1 MSRSHDRLT
10 YTLRQFKTSL
20 RTGATP
26 VVPMRA
32 TESGKCQTFFCKSM
46 VYFLNMKF
54 IGVPYTLKAPSQL
67 TEFPEICLAKG
78 IFFQNRLQ
86 W

>member
-10 YTLRQFKTSL
+10 HTLRQFKTSL

-32 TESGKCQTFFCKSM
+32 AESGKCQTSIR
-46 VYFLNMKF
+46 LASH
-54 IGVPYTLKAPSQL
+54 YT
-67 TEFPEICLAKG
+67 I
-78 IFFQNRLQ
+78 IV
-86 W
+86 